1 MLPIRPIDRNQ
12 VEIEARAKTLW
23 GDPREEVVKYLMMQ
37 GINAVEAT
45 EIAAGLFAERTTIIR
60 GAGVKKILISLPL
73 MAFPFVS
80 WIVCA
85 IAFHMVPLKIW
96 ALTVAAGIYGLY
108 CLLKGL
114 IMFLS
119 PGSEPGDVSDK

>member
-1 MLPIRPIDRNQ
+1 MLPVRPIDRDQ

-37 GINAVEAT
+37 GITAAEAT
-45 EIAAGLFAERTTIIR
+45 EITAGLFAERVKIVR
-60 GAGVKKILISLPL
+60 GCGMKKIVISFPL
-73 MAFPFVS
+73 MALPLVF

-85 IAFHMVPLKIW
+85 VEFHMVPLKIW
-96 ALTVAAGIYGLY
+96 AFTVIAGIYGLY